1 MNQPE
6 KSRDEKAAPRE
17 RVPGEEGVTPEEER
31 LGEPARERDASAA
44 REAGAPTEGAPEDLD
59 VGPSA

>member
-6 KSRDEKAAPRE
+6 KSRDEKASPRE

-31 LGEPARERDASAA
+31 RGEPARERKASAA
-44 REAGAPTEGAPEDLD
+44 RDADAPTGGTPEDLN

>member
-1 MNQPE
+1 VNQSE

-17 RVPGEEGVTPEEER
+17 RVPAEEGVTPEEER
-31 LGEPARERDASAA
+31 LGEPARERKASAA
-44 REAGAPTEGAPEDLD
+44 READAPNEGSPEDLD